1 MSGLNQLSAKEPIL
15 IGSVGSN
22 PTASAKFFIMEKKL
36 IFVKLAGKWFVLL
49 PDYPGEP
56 MDLEMVSGADVL
68 CESLDVA
75 KNGFISVTV
84 STGPLNGDEFAT
96 NLIVL
101 NCKEVFE
108 EIGATYVKQDSD
120 MEVWLC
126 PVTKYVFGSFPQTIY
141 IRLW

>member
-1 MSGLNQLSAKEPIL
+1 
-15 IGSVGSN
+15 
-22 PTASAKFFIMEKKL
+22 MEKKL

-49 PDYPGEP
+49 PDYPGDP

-68 CESLDVA
+68 CETIDEY

-84 STGPLNGDEFAT
+84 STKPLNGDEFAT
-96 NLIVL
+96 RLIVL
-101 NCKEVFE
+101 NCKEVYE
-108 EIGATYVKQDSD
+108 DIGATYVKQGSD

-126 PVTKYVFGSFPQTIY
+126 PVTKYVFGEFPETIY

>member
-1 MSGLNQLSAKEPIL
+1 
-15 IGSVGSN
+15 
-22 PTASAKFFIMEKKL
+22 METKL

-84 STGPLNGDEFAT
+84 STRPLNGDEFAT
-96 NLIVL
+96 SLIVL

-141 IRLW
+141 VRLW

>member
-1 MSGLNQLSAKEPIL
+1 
-15 IGSVGSN
+15 
-22 PTASAKFFIMEKKL
+22 MEKKL
-36 IFVKLAGKWFVLL
+36 IFVKLAGRWFVLL
-49 PDYPGEP
+49 PDYPGDP

-68 CESLDVA
+68 CETLDEY

-84 STGPLNGDEFAT
+84 SNGKCVKSTLF
-96 NLIVL
+96 NVL
-101 NCKEVFE
+101 NCKEVYE

-126 PVTKYVFGSFPQTIY
+126 AVTKYVFGKFPETIY